1 MAANLRGVLLMLF
14 GTAIA
19 DTLIWEDQFDKLDFK
34 KWSHEV
40 TLGGGGN
47 WEFEWYTNNRTNSF
61 VQDGVLYLQPSLSV
75 ENWGET
81 VLQSGDMNIWGG
93 KFSNECTSNAFY
105 GCERNAAA
113 SGNVLNPVQS
123 ARLRSA
129 GKFSF
134 QYGKIEVKAQL
145 PKGDWIW
152 PAIWML
158 PADEAYGGWPA
169 SGEID
174 IMESRGNDAS
184 CEAGGNNKFASTLHW
199 GPNYDA
205 NKYELTT

>member
-1 MAANLRGVLLMLF
+1 MAANLRGVILMLF

-81 VLQSGDMNIWGG
+81 VL
-93 KFSNECTSNAFY
+93 
-105 GCERNAAA
+105 
-113 SGNVLNPVQS
+113 
-123 ARLRSA
+123 
-129 GKFSF
+129 
-134 QYGKIEVKAQL
+134 
-145 PKGDWIW
+145 
-152 PAIWML
+152 
-158 PADEAYGGWPA
+158 
-169 SGEID
+169 
-174 IMESRGNDAS
+174 
-184 CEAGGNNKFASTLHW
+184 
-199 GPNYDA
+199 
-205 NKYELTT
+205 